1 MPSPG
6 LVAPLQREFRTRGCA
21 GNTRHRPHKV
31 GHLLHPRATTGSG
44 VSSFPATRIAPTHRT
59 RPTPL
64 ASSFRHAQ
72 LEDAQHAQLELL
84 EASGDELTWNLLQP
98 PKLFHPVAQQARAA
112 GYRLA

>member
-6 LVAPLQREFRTRGCA
+6 LVAPLQRAFRTAGRAGGRGTQTA
-21 GNTRHRPHKV
+21 HI

-84 EASGDELTWNLLQP
+84 EASGDELTWTCCNRLNCSILSPSKRVP
-98 PKLFHPVAQQARAA
+98 PAT
-112 GYRLA
+112 G

>member
-6 LVAPLQREFRTRGCA
+6 LVAPLQRAFRTRGCA
-21 GNTRHRPHKV
+21 GDARHRPHTV

-44 VSSFPATRIAPTHRT
+44 VNSFPATRIAPTHRT

-84 EASGDELTWNLLQP
+84 EASGDEATWTCCNRLNCSILSPNKRVP
-98 PKLFHPVAQQARAA
+98 PAT
-112 GYRLA
+112 G